1 MTTRLASWLL
11 RAHPQPTSAEQTVLL
26 ACALAD
32 RQRAAPVL
40 TQTLPAVGDWPGLQG
55 AALHHGVAAIL
66 YQRIVESGSAAVPA
80 EHLEALRV
88 LAVANERRSLRMS
101 GQLLRV
107 VDVLTGAR
115 LDALPMKGPVLSET
129 LYGDPGL
136 RHSADLDIAVRPRD
150 VIAARDALLVDG
162 FEQITGVAIGAD
174 RLLASECEVAF
185 KHPDREFVLDL
196 HWRLGPRFA
205 RASLPVDDLM
215 AGAHRATFLGRN
227 VLALSREDLFLA
239 MCVHGAHTHQRWSR
253 LELVTALGAWATAAA
268 PSDWSLVFA
277 RAVRFGCLRR
287 CVIACLLLRDV
298 AEYALPA
305 EAEAHLA
312 RDPLAAHLARVARES
327 MFAHG
332 LQTSLGDGLGGIVWE
347 SLALDSPAEMTAHF
361 VARLVTPGTTDWE
374 SERVPKHLP
383 RLYYLSRMVRLTLR
397 HLTRGD
403 PG

>member
-1 MTTRLASWLL
+1 
-11 RAHPQPTSAEQTVLL
+11 
-26 ACALAD
+26 
-32 RQRAAPVL
+32 
-40 TQTLPAVGDWPGLQG
+40 
-55 AALHHGVAAIL
+55 
-66 YQRIVESGSAAVPA
+66 
-80 EHLEALRV
+80 
-88 LAVANERRSLRMS
+88 
-101 GQLLRV
+101 
-107 VDVLTGAR
+107 
-115 LDALPMKGPVLSET
+115 
-129 LYGDPGL
+129 
-136 RHSADLDIAVRPRD
+136 
-150 VIAARDALLVDG
+150 
-162 FEQITGVAIGAD
+162 
-174 RLLASECEVAF
+174 
-185 KHPDREFVLDL
+185 
-196 HWRLGPRFA
+196 
-205 RASLPVDDLM
+205 
-215 AGAHRATFLGRN
+215 
-227 VLALSREDLFLA
+227 

-253 LELVTALGAWATAAA
+253 LELVAALGAWATAAA

-347 SLALDSPAEMTAHF
+347 SLALDSPAEMAAHF

-374 SERVPKHLP
+374 SERVPTHLP